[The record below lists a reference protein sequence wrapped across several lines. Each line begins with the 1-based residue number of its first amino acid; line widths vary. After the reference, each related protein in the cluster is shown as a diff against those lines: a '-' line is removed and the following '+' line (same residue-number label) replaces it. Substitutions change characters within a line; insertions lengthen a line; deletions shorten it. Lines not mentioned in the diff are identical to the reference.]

1 MFKKRGIEKKLVEL
15 EGRLN
20 LLVEAQKSLNN
31 QDTMVAILRKL
42 LERQELTIDKLTEKL
57 MARDY
62 KELKTYED
70 PHEDRCTTFS
80 LPSADELETFAGESI
95 PQELLDGKDS

>member
-1 MFKKRGIEKKLVEL
+1 MFRRGIKKEL
-15 EGRLN
+15 EGLRN
-20 LLVEAQKSLNN
+20 LVDTLLAEQKIWNSQATVISVLE
-31 QDTMVAILRKL
+31 RL
-42 LERQELTIDKLTEKL
+42 LERRETVIEKLTEKL
-57 MARDY
+57 MAKDF

-70 PHEDRCTTFS
+70 PGDMSQVTSFS